1 VSSSRQRLRRLKSLG
16 SYDRAMAYAILD
28 DGLLAHVGFADGPQP
43 FVIPMAYVRDGDALL
58 LHGAVA
64 SRLQRALGAGIEACV
79 CVTLLDGIVLARS
92 VFNHSMNYR
101 SVVAFGTAQSVN
113 GAAAKRAALER
124 FTERMLPGRWQDARQ
139 PSSKELGATSVLRFD
154 LHEITTKIRKGPPD
168 DAETDLELPVWA
180 GVLPM
185 RVAMQPPVAD
195 ARTQVELPDYLTNFL
210 RERDA

>member
-1 VSSSRQRLRRLKSLG
+1 VSSSRQRLRRLKALG
-16 SYDRAMAYAILD
+16 SYDRETAYAIFD

-43 FVIPMAYVRDGDALL
+43 YVIPMAYVRDGDALL

-64 SRLQRALGAGIEACV
+64 SRLQRALGGGIEACV

-101 SVVAFGTAQSVN
+101 SVVAFGTAHAVS

-139 PSSKELGATSVLRFD
+139 PSPKELGATSVLRFE
-154 LHEITTKIRKGPPD
+154 LVEVTAKIRKGPPD
-168 DAETDLELPVWA
+168 DAVGDMELPVWA
-180 GVLPM
+180 GVLPL
-185 RVAMQPPVAD
+185 RVAMEAPVAD
-195 ARTQVELPDYLTNFL
+195 AGTQVGLPGYLTDFL
-210 RERDA
+210 RARDV

>member
-1 VSSSRQRLRRLKSLG
+1 VSSSRQRLRRLKALG
-16 SYDRAMAYAILD
+16 SYDRETAYRILD

-101 SVVAFGTAQSVN
+101 SVVAFGTAQAVS

-139 PSSKELGATSVLRFD
+139 PSPKELGATSVLRLD
-154 LHEITTKIRKGPPD
+154 IHEITAKIRKGPPD
-168 DAETDLELPVWA
+168 DAEADLELPVWA

-195 ARTQVELPDYLTNFL
+195 ARTQVELPDYLANFL
-210 RERDA
+210 RDRDA